1 MNDLSNILRPKTLN
15 EFIGQKHIIG
25 NNCAL
30 YKLIKK
36 EKFPIFF
43 STENQEQEK
52 QLLQKLLQK
61 R

>member
-25 NNCAL
+25 KNSAL

-36 EKFPIFF
+36 KRFLISFF
-43 STENQEQEK
+43 TVNPEQEK
-52 QLLQKLLQK
+52 PL
-61 R
+61 